1 MRRIIVIACFLILGT
16 LPAQANDTQRIAQLE
31 KRVAFLEK
39 EVAHLRD
46 QEARASKYLK
56 CAQDVKGNALTIP
69 FRILAC
75 IRK

>member
-1 MRRIIVIACFLILGT
+1 MKRVVVLILILILGAT
-16 LPAQANDTQRIAQLE
+16 PVEANDTERITKLE

-56 CAQDVKGNALTIP
+56 CAQDVKGNALTVP